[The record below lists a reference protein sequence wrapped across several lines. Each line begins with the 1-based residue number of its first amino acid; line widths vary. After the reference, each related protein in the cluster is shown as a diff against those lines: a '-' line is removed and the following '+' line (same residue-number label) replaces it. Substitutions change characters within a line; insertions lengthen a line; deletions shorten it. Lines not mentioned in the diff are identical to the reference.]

1 MCRIDRRLDRRHPPA
16 GLVDAELFRISDVVI
31 RSSRRS
37 VAAAIAVA
45 IVAAII
51 VANRGATQPYE
62 SLAPQAANLR
72 AQFNADAGKVRIV
85 LLPAPS

>member
-1 MCRIDRRLDRRHPPA
+1 M
-16 GLVDAELFRISDVVI
+16 VI

-51 VANRGATQPYE
+51 VANRGSAQPYE
-62 SLAPQAANLR
+62 SLSPQAANLR
-72 AQFNADAGKVRIV
+72 AQFNADVGKVRIL
-85 LLPAPS
+85 LLPAPN